1 MVRARIHFCGTV
13 QGVGFR
19 YTTLSFARQSL
30 LTGWVKNLSDGS
42 VEIIVEGPREKI
54 EGLLS
59 RLEEQFG
66 SFIRDRHVECELHE
80 EFFDLL
86 ADADFRL
93 KARLLLVGDIDQLP
107 SVGPGMVL
115 RHLELIRK

>member
-1 MVRARIHFCGTV
+1 MTVMLRTMVRAHIHFCGTV

-19 YTTLSFARQSL
+19 YTTISFAQQFL

-59 RLEEQFG
+59 GLKEQFG
-66 SFIRDRHVECELHE
+66 GFIRGQHIEWSDARR
-80 EFFDLL
+80 EFDKFSI
-86 ADADFRL
+86 
-93 KARLLLVGDIDQLP
+93 V
-107 SVGPGMVL
+107 
-115 RHLELIRK
+115 